1 MVNNLLFK
9 SIEIEE
15 ETIQQNASHVNT
27 ICMSG
32 VGGDTGKG
40 LWSKVSI
47 IILEK
52 EVRMAIEK
60 IMT

>member
-27 ICMSG
+27 ICISG

-52 EVRMAIEK
+52 RLEWQLKRL
-60 IMT
+60 